1 MFRKTR
7 AQIGSVRPR
16 GPSPAMLVA
25 MVALFVALGGSAY
38 AALNLPKDSIGA
50 RQLKN
55 GSVTGA
61 KISDNAVTS
70 PKVKDHSLL
79 ARDFALGQLPA
90 ARGAS
95 TGVLVQQSS
104 AAKAVGATANNVI
117 ALTFPHGYSKDAL
130 VIAKVDV
137 SALFPQP
144 GGGSTDVR
152 CSLTGG
158 VGGIDES
165 DSVRVSQTSPWTT
178 MTFMK
183 ALLAPAYGQA
193 TIRVRCATSTPGGN
207 AHVKADM
214 AIVQL
219 DKLVLEYR

>member
-1 MFRKTR
+1 MLRKTR
-7 AQIGSVRPR
+7 ACIGGVRLR

-25 MVALFVALGGSAY
+25 LVALSVALGGSAY
-38 AALNLPKDSIGA
+38 AALTLPKDSIGA

-55 GSVTGA
+55 GSVTAA
-61 KISDNAVTS
+61 KIRDNAVTS
-70 PKVKDHSLL
+70 AKVKDHSLL
-79 ARDFALGQLPA
+79 ARDFGLGQLPS
-90 ARGAS
+90 AS
-95 TGVLVQQSS
+95 MGVLVQQSS
-104 AAKAVGATANNVI
+104 AYKPVAEAVSNVI

-144 GGGSTDVR
+144 SGGSTDVE

-165 DSVRVSQTSPWTT
+165 DRVRVSQTSPWTT

-183 ALLAPAYGQA
+183 ALLAPTSGET
-193 TIRVRCATSTPGGN
+193 TIRVRCSTSTSGGR
-207 AHVKADM
+207 AQVKADM

>member
-1 MFRKTR
+1 MLRDTTAR
-7 AQIGSVRPR
+7 IGGVRLR
-16 GPSPAMLVA
+16 GPSPATLVA

-38 AALNLPKDSIGA
+38 AALNLPKDSVSA
-50 RQLKN
+50 KQLKN

-61 KISDNAVTS
+61 KLRDGAVTS
-70 PKVKDHSLL
+70 AKVKDHSLL
-79 ARDFALGQLPA
+79 ARDFGLGQIPA
-90 ARGAS
+90 GRGS
-95 TGVLVQQSS
+95 SMGVLVQQSS
-104 AAKAVGATANNVI
+104 AYKPVAEAASNVI

-144 GGGSTDVR
+144 SGGSTDVE

-165 DSVRVSQTSPWTT
+165 DRVRVSQTSPWMT
-178 MTFMK
+178 MIFMK
-183 ALLAPAYGQA
+183 ALLAPAPGET
-193 TIRVRCATSTPGGN
+193 TIRVRCSTSTSGGRSQ
-207 AHVKADM
+207 VKADM